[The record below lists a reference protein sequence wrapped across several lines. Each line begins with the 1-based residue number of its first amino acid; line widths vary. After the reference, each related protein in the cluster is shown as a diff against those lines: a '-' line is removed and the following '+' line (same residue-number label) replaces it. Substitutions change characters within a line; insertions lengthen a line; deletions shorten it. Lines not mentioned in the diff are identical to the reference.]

1 MTPQTLSHSPVLRT
15 VCRFAVPL
23 TVLVSL
29 KIFWQG
35 HNLPGGGFIAGV
47 MVAAAGAMYL
57 LAFGLQNAAK
67 IAWWKCSVVGLL
79 CSLTTGAVPLL
90 RGKAFMDHTFLNFH
104 LPLLGHQHVP
114 TALFFDLGV
123 FLIVFG
129 TLMTIFVEL
138 GLEER

>member
-1 MTPQTLSHSPVLRT
+1 MTPQTLGHSPILRT

-23 TVLVSL
+23 TLLVSL

-35 HNLPGGGFIAGV
+35 HNLPGGGFIAGA
-47 MVAAAGAMYL
+47 MAAAAGAMYL
-57 LAFGLQNAAK
+57 MAFGAAK
-67 IAWWKCSVVGLL
+67 ASRIDWWKFSVGGLL